1 MSMRLFKI
9 FVILLN
15 TTICFNPISA
25 ETIKVKKICLS
36 ERDLS
41 ARTSPRTDLNGNKC
55 ALLKVY
61 LPLSGARFL
70 GNLIGQPE
78 YLGGEYWVYMT
89 EGTKKL
95 QLMIPNE
102 LPMNISFIDAGVG
115 QLVSGSV
122 YEIFLSSSPD
132 SKSLYNF
139 DDYQKDI
146 TTRESLIKHFKFND
160 ALTSLQTLKDSV
172 SSIADERTIKSINT
186 RIDYCKRQI
195 NLSKT
200 DCQEVGVLTE
210 GRIGIKKDGKYGLA
224 DSIGNVI
231 VYPQFDNAINFNNGV
246 AWARKGGLWGNI
258 DRDGVVR
265 VPFTYD
271 GIGIID
277 DGINP
282 RRWIQAS
289 NGKSVGIIN
298 YVNGTVVYPFKYSW
312 SNKASQ
318 RFFVDTFGG
327 FEVGG
332 SICMAEEGNSPD
344 FALWD
349 NDKKRVVLFSK
360 ESCEQI
366 TTLDKGVF
374 FSTSMPFNLIK
385 TYGEK
390 KKNDR
395 YETSGLID
403 DMGRIVLECR
413 YDIQPIRGTKEYV
426 FVKPADSPIWSSAN
440 GKVFSLKLREY
451 ISNTEV
457 SAIDK
462 LWKDWAISNIWWSEY
477 KKPYISF
484 ININTGKNADI
495 DASSIGKYYE
505 LTDCND
511 KLLLR
516 SYVGQHWYIFNN
528 DGSYVTLPASEY
540 SYYIQDRPVFQFG
553 VQPFLKNGK
562 WGFVNMEGIIC
573 IEPIYDEVSFF
584 SPNGDTLVS
593 EVTLDGTKFRIDI
606 NGNRVSNQ

>member
-1 MSMRLFKI
+1 MRLFKI

-25 ETIKVKKICLS
+25 ETIEVKKICLS

-41 ARTSPRTDLNGNKC
+41 ARTNPRIDRNGNNC

-61 LPLSGARFL
+61 LPLAGTRFL

-78 YLGGEYWVYMT
+78 FFGGEYWVYLT

-95 QLMIPNE
+95 RLMIPNE
-102 LPMNISFIDAGVG
+102 QPMDISFIDAGVG

-122 YEIFLSSSPD
+122 YEIYLSSSPD
-132 SKSLYNF
+132 SKSLYSF
-139 DDYQKDI
+139 DDYQRDI
-146 TTRESLIKHFKFND
+146 ISSETQIKHFKFND
-160 ALTSLQTLKDSV
+160 ALASMQALIDSV
-172 SSIADERTIKSINT
+172 SSIADERTIKSINN
-186 RIDYCKRQI
+186 RMDYCKRQI
-195 NLSKT
+195 NLSKI
-200 DCQEVGVLTE
+200 DCQEVGGLTE
-210 GRIGIKKDGKYGLA
+210 GRIGIKKDGKYGFA
-224 DSIGNVI
+224 DSVGNVI
-231 VYPQFDNAINFNNGV
+231 VYPQFENAINFNNGV

-265 VPFTYD
+265 VPFTYE

-289 NGKSVGIIN
+289 NGKSVGIID
-298 YVNGTVVYPFKYSW
+298 YINGKMVYPFKYSW
-312 SNKASQ
+312 SNQASQ
-318 RFFVDTFGG
+318 CFFVDTFDGYE
-327 FEVGG
+327 FGG
-332 SICMAEEGNSPD
+332 SICMAEDENSPD

-374 FSTSMPFNLIK
+374 ISKSMSFNLIK

-395 YETSGLID
+395 YEAYGIID
-403 DMGRIVLECR
+403 DMGRTVLDCQ
-413 YDIQPIRGTKEYV
+413 YDIQPIRGTEEYI
-426 FVKPADSPIWSSAN
+426 FVKPADSSIWYSAN

-462 LWKDWAISNIWWSEY
+462 LWNDWVIANIWWSEY
-477 KKPYISF
+477 KKPYIRL
-484 ININTGKNADI
+484 INVNTGNDVDI
-495 DASSIGKYYE
+495 DASGVGKLYE

-516 SYVGQHWYIFNN
+516 SYVGQHWYIFNK
-528 DGSYVTLPASEY
+528 DGSFVTLPTSEY

-562 WGFVNMEGIIC
+562 WGFVNTDGIIC
-573 IEPIYDEVSFF
+573 TEPIYDEVSFF
-584 SPNGDTLVS
+584 SLNGDTPVS
-593 EVTLDGTKFRIDI
+593 EVTLDGVKFFIDI
-606 NGNRVSNQ
+606 NGNRVYNQ